1 MPKINIIEVE
11 KITAAP
17 LDITENV
24 VFLPVVIDS
33 NATVPTG
40 DDGSWIKPEDLIG
53 KFKRYEDV
61 SGFIKDFS
69 NKFVKIGDNYE
80 RSYLLAKTYL
90 NYGLKVVV
98 YGVGYD
104 KNADD
109 KTGSYVNKSQS
120 VTGYD
125 KDGILLVIDSGSKYV
140 DDTATL
146 YNGDNEVTTF
156 TRNAGS
162 QEQETITVELA
173 VTNNVLKIT
182 NFNDTT
188 DTINI
193 DTVKFDE
200 LNEEDYIGSLVVKA
214 LDGDTTASPQIPAAL
229 DELANK
235 NLYNIKFIT
244 YGGYKSGTAAGKTAS
259 DRGDCLALI
268 DLEEGLD
275 YKGLESKLKKSDD
288 SSSSSSALSGN
299 KYSAVFFP
307 WCHFELENTKGTG
320 NYLLPGSVAYLLAY
334 GVSVQNNDN
343 WMAASG
349 VSRGAVPNLVA
360 PEFELTEGQMHFL
373 QGDDDK
379 VSPSAY
385 VNPIMM
391 VGSYGYRIWGNR
403 TMDVDSGIDSYF
415 KFLNIRM
422 LLCDIKKT
430 LYLAS
435 IRNTFEPNDD
445 VTWINFKAM
454 CAGLLDRMTSGRGLR
469 WYRWKKE
476 KSDKKAQIK
485 ATLTISP
492 IEAVEYFDLLVYL
505 TDEEVE
511 VSEEAE

>member
-1 MPKINIIEVE
+1 MPKINIIEDE

-120 VTGYD
+120 VSGYN
-125 KDGILLVIDSGSKYV
+125 KDGILLDVDSGSKYV
-140 DDTATL
+140 DDTAAL
-146 YNGDNEVTTF
+146 YNGDDKVTKF

-162 QEQETITVELA
+162 QEQEEITVELA

-200 LNEEDYIGSLVVKA
+200 LN
-214 LDGDTTASPQIPAAL
+214 
-229 DELANK
+229 
-235 NLYNIKFIT
+235 
-244 YGGYKSGTAAGKTAS
+244 
-259 DRGDCLALI
+259 
-268 DLEEGLD
+268 
-275 YKGLESKLKKSDD
+275 
-288 SSSSSSALSGN
+288 
-299 KYSAVFFP
+299 
-307 WCHFELENTKGTG
+307 
-320 NYLLPGSVAYLLAY
+320 
-334 GVSVQNNDN
+334 
-343 WMAASG
+343 
-349 VSRGAVPNLVA
+349 
-360 PEFELTEGQMHFL
+360 
-373 QGDDDK
+373 
-379 VSPSAY
+379 
-385 VNPIMM
+385 
-391 VGSYGYRIWGNR
+391 
-403 TMDVDSGIDSYF
+403 
-415 KFLNIRM
+415 
-422 LLCDIKKT
+422 
-430 LYLAS
+430 
-435 IRNTFEPNDD
+435 
-445 VTWINFKAM
+445 
-454 CAGLLDRMTSGRGLR
+454 
-469 WYRWKKE
+469 
-476 KSDKKAQIK
+476 
-485 ATLTISP
+485 
-492 IEAVEYFDLLVYL
+492 
-505 TDEEVE
+505 
-511 VSEEAE
+511 